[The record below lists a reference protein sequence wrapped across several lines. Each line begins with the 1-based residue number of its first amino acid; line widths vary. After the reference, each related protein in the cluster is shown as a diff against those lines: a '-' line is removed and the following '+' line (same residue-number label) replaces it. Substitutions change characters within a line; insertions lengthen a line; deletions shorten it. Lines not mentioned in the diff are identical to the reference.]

1 MNISPE
7 ELDYLLI
14 SHPSILDVAVTGYDD
29 EVLGEKVGVVVVPNE
44 GESIELSDISN
55 FLKEAG
61 IAKYKYPEELRI
73 IDELPRNPVGK
84 VLRRN
89 LKDLFS

>member
-1 MNISPE
+1 M
-7 ELDYLLI
+7 
-14 SHPSILDVAVTGYDD
+14 AVTGYDD

-61 IAKYKYPEELRI
+61 IAKYKYPEEL
-73 IDELPRNPVGK
+73 G
-84 VLRRN
+84 
-89 LKDLFS
+89 